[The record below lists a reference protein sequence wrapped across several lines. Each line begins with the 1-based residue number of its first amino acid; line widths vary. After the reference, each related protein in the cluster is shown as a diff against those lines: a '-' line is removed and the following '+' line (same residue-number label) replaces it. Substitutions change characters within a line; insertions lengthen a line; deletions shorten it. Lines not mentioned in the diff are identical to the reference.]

1 MVGSGIGSGYGEH
14 LTDADLRLLLSAS
27 RTSADVTD
35 LRRHPERI
43 PGLLDHPRVFEAVFG
58 AVERSPALVSPFLTF
73 SVAVSQAAS
82 DLASVTYVPERSG
95 IRGRIPLFDAPVL
108 RGFLDDPARRLFLA
122 ELLAS
127 FTRVASGRYR
137 VRRGG
142 NWQTRRFSELDPVR
156 MAGLLEAVPAA
167 ERPGVFRRLGDV
179 ALFLT
184 GIFPGYAAATF
195 GAVDAAR
202 LIPTARQG
210 MAGGDAPDGG
220 AAGGAGAP
228 VGYPGAYPGAVPA
241 IEMLERLGARW
252 YHNACELASARS
264 AGLAVVADV
273 ADRFGPA
280 RRVLNHIADR
290 YLFPVGNPW
299 LPSPGG

>member
-1 MVGSGIGSGYGEH
+1 MVGTGIGGAYAEH
-14 LTDADLRLLLSAS
+14 LTDTDLRLLASAS
-27 RTSADVTD
+27 RTPAGPGE
-35 LRRHPERI
+35 LRRDPRRI

-58 AVERSPALVSPFLTF
+58 TADRSPALVSPFLTF
-73 SVAVSQAAS
+73 SVAVNRTAG
-82 DLASVTYVPERSG
+82 DLASATYVPERSG
-95 IRGRIPLFDAPVL
+95 LRGRVPLFDAPLL
-108 RGFLDDPARRLFLA
+108 RGFVEEPARRLFLA

-127 FTRVASGRYR
+127 FTRMASGRYR
-137 VRRGG
+137 VRRGSG
-142 NWQTRRFSELDPVR
+142 WQTRRFSELDPVR
-156 MAGLLEAVPAA
+156 MAGLLEAVPPA

-195 GAVDAAR
+195 GPVDAAR
-202 LIPTARQG
+202 LLPAAREATSG
-210 MAGGDAPDGG
+210 DAAGGDAL
-220 AAGGAGAP
+220 A
-228 VGYPGAYPGAVPA
+228 AYPGATPA
-241 IEMLERLGARW
+241 IDLLERLGARW

-290 YLFPVGNPW
+290 YLFPAGNPW
-299 LPSPGG
+299 FPAPG